1 MLMKIVKS
9 VQIFLGLTALGC
21 FALVSAQAGPASL
34 QGDLIIPATAA
45 PVQGDLI
52 VPVTT
57 PARAA
62 TVATPSPAPAAAD
75 ALKATASSNA
85 IAWSLSDLTKP
96 VTDDARKSHDTAGFD
111 KLSAFSF
118 KVSDD
123 AVLGMADAVSTSLDI
138 ANQIPASVKALNHK
152 NVTITG
158 FMMPTKVD
166 DGNATE
172 FLLLKNQGLC
182 CYGTTPAMNE
192 YVAVRMAGKGIKP
205 VMDRLI
211 TVTGQLRVGEIREN
225 HLLIGIYRLDADK
238 CDAPAE

>member
-1 MLMKIVKS
+1 MRIGFGLAAVGCLTLLGARS
-9 VQIFLGLTALGC
+9 VA
-21 FALVSAQAGPASL
+21 A
-34 QGDLIIPATAA
+34 DL
-45 PVQGDLI
+45 QGDLI
-52 VPVTT
+52 VPATPPAPAVTS
-57 PARAA
+57 P
-62 TVATPSPAPAAAD
+62 TPSPAPASSASAAN
-75 ALKATASSNA
+75 AASNA
-85 IAWSLSDLTKP
+85 VAWSLADLTKP
-96 VTDDARKSHDTAGFD
+96 VVDDAAKKSHDTAGFD
-111 KLSAFSF
+111 KLSAFAF
-118 KVSDD
+118 KVTDD

-138 ANQIPASVKALNHK
+138 AGQIPASVKELNHK

-172 FLLLKNQGLC
+172 FLLLKNQGMC

-192 YVAVRMAGKGIKP
+192 YVAVRMAGKGVKP

-238 CDAPAE
+238 CDLPAE

>member
-1 MLMKIVKS
+1 MKVLAKCMR
-9 VQIFLGLTALGC
+9 VCLGLASVGCLMSLG
-21 FALVSAQAGPASL
+21 ARAIAA
-34 QGDLIIPATAA
+34 DL
-45 PVQGDLI
+45 QGDLI
-52 VPVTT
+52 VP
-57 PARAA
+57 
-62 TVATPSPAPAAAD
+62 ATPPAPAAASP
-75 ALKATASSNA
+75 ATSSAPAPSSASAANAASNA
-85 IAWSLSDLTKP
+85 VAWSLADLTKP
-96 VTDDARKSHDTAGFD
+96 AVDDAAKKSHDTAGFD
-111 KLSAFSF
+111 KLSAFTF

-138 ANQIPASVKALNHK
+138 SSQIPASVKELNHK

-172 FLLLKNQGLC
+172 FLLLKNQGMC

-192 YVAVRMAGKGIKP
+192 YVAVRMAGKGVKP

-211 TVTGQLRVGEIREN
+211 TLTGQLRVGEIREN

-238 CDAPAE
+238 CDLPAE

>member
-1 MLMKIVKS
+1 MRALDRNRRVC
-9 VQIFLGLTALGC
+9 LGLAAAGCAAWLG
-21 FALVSAQAGPASL
+21 ARAVAA
-34 QGDLIIPATAA
+34 DL
-45 PVQGDLI
+45 QGDLI
-52 VPVTT
+52 VPAT
-57 PARAA
+57 PPAP
-62 TVATPSPAPAAAD
+62 VATPATAASAPASA
-75 ALKATASSNA
+75 SNA
-85 IAWSLSDLTKP
+85 VSSATTNAVAWSLSDLTKS
-96 VTDDARKSHDTAGFD
+96 VVDDSAKRAKDTAGFD
-111 KLSAFSF
+111 KLSAFTF

-123 AVLGMADAVSTSLDI
+123 MVLGMADAVSTSLDI
-138 ANQIPASVKALNHK
+138 SSQIPASVKALNHK

-182 CYGTTPAMNE
+182 CYGTAPAMNE
-192 YVAVRMAGKGIKP
+192 YVAVRMAGKGVKP

-238 CDAPAE
+238 CDLPAE